1 MTGEKYGVRVCR
13 SFLKRFRRHT
23 AFICVSSM
31 AFTFLFTGCSQ
42 PTQPSSGSDIQ
53 AASTEA
59 AGTQAVGEAET
70 DVIPIDG
77 TTAAPEA
84 SADLTES
91 DDAEL
96 KTLFDTYFTA
106 LAKGDTESLDKI
118 MVNVPDKNT
127 MEKEHEYIE
136 KYENIKCYSK
146 DGLLDGTK
154 VAYVY
159 YEVKFKNIDTLAP
172 SMIREYICTNEDGK
186 IYINNGAVD
195 GEVAT
200 WLDEV
205 QNSESTQ
212 KLVAEVN
219 EKLKAAASS
228 DEKLTAL
235 IASLNEGAGKPDE
248 VAKAED
254 TTAKAEESSKAESS
268 KDESSKAE
276 TSKEET
282 SKAESSADK
291 TTESTEASAEETTA
305 DKKNDTKKDKE
316 EYKAFE
322 ATRTMYCLSTLNV
335 RSKADKD
342 SEALGKLAE
351 GNSVKARGTK
361 GKWTRIKFKGGAG
374 YILSELLSDV
384 KPSLNITFKKV
395 NQEVEAI
402 QNVRIR
408 RQPSSKSTVIGT
420 LAGGSKATRIGYT
433 KEWSQILYKGKIV
446 YVSSEFVKKTK

>member
-1 MTGEKYGVRVCR
+1 MTGEKYGVRVHR
-13 SFLKRFRRHT
+13 SFLRSFRRHT
-23 AFICVSSM
+23 AAVCVSAM

-42 PTQPSSGSDIQ
+42 PGQPTQPSSGGADTAV
-53 AASTEA
+53 AASSEEA
-59 AGTQAVGEAET
+59 GSEKET
-70 DVIPIDG
+70 DVIPIDD

-84 SADLTES
+84 SVDLTES
-91 DDAEL
+91 DDADL
-96 KTLFDTYFTA
+96 KVLFDTYFTA
-106 LAKGDTESLDKI
+106 LAKGDTESLEKI
-118 MVNVPDKNT
+118 MVNVPDQASMK
-127 MEKEHEYIE
+127 KEQEYIE

-186 IYINNGAVD
+186 IYINNGTVD

-212 KLVAEVN
+212 ELVKDVN
-219 EKLKAAASS
+219 EKLKKAASS

-235 IASLNEGAGKPDE
+235 IASLNEGAGKPEE
-248 VAKAED
+248 VAKTED
-254 TTAKAEESSKAESS
+254 TTAKTEESSAAESS
-268 KDESSKAE
+268 AAQES
-276 TSKEET
+276 SKEET
-282 SKAESSADK
+282 SAAADTTAASAES
-291 TTESTEASAEETTA
+291 SAEETTA
-305 DKKNDTKKDKE
+305 DKKKDKKDK
-316 EYKAFE
+316 YVAFE

-335 RSKADKD
+335 RAKANKD

-351 GNSVKARGTK
+351 GNSVKARGTQ

-384 KPSLNITFKKV
+384 KPSLNISFKKV
-395 NQEVEAI
+395 NQEIEAI

-408 RQPSSKSTVIGT
+408 RQPSSSSTVVGT
-420 LAGGSKATRIGYT
+420 LTGGSKVTRIGYT